1 MSDFK
6 FDLSKFSK
14 DKLIELRNNAEK
26 VKDTNGKKVKLQGQH
41 AYTINKV
48 TKDTVTLLNPWN
60 TGEEIVL
67 SRKTFENLDPK
78 KCDVCYLDLN
88 TIDKEE

>member
-26 VKDTNGKKVKLQGQH
+26 VKESEWQESKITRSTRIYN
-41 AYTINKV
+41 
-48 TKDTVTLLNPWN
+48 
-60 TGEEIVL
+60 
-67 SRKTFENLDPK
+67 
-78 KCDVCYLDLN
+78 
-88 TIDKEE
+88 